1 MIPIT
6 TAQFLEERNSKIK
19 EEWQKV
25 RLDKSKNREQRLEIV
40 AKQFNVSVSTVH
52 DAVYRTKNNSE
63 KPNT

>member
-1 MIPIT
+1 MNPIT

-25 RLDKSKNREQRLEIV
+25 RLDKTKNRDERLEIV
-40 AKQFNVSVSTVH
+40 AKQFSVSTATVH
-52 DAVYRTKNNSE
+52 NAVYRTKSESE